1 MAESTNKKQKSVFAT
16 FDMTRGSSVYM
27 PELKQNFL
35 EEFIGKNQQA
45 RITLAQKMKR
55 NIEENER
62 IFKSSFPSIVKLE
75 EQEKFQ
81 ELQALKQSFEIEK
94 KRTQNEEEKSR
105 RKLAL
110 TMECREQQLSTINQ
124 INRFSIRSKDVL

>member
-35 EEFIGKNQQA
+35 EEFLGKNQQA
-45 RITLAQKMKR
+45 RMTLAQKMKR

-81 ELQALKQSFEIEK
+81 ELQALK
-94 KRTQNEEEKSR
+94 
-105 RKLAL
+105 
-110 TMECREQQLSTINQ
+110 
-124 INRFSIRSKDVL
+124 